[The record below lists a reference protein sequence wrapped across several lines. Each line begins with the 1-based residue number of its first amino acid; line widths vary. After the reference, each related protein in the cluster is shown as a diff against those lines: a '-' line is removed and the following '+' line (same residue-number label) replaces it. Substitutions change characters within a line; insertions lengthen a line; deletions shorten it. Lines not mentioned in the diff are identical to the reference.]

1 MTDILIRNVDPNVR
15 ARLKSRA
22 AERGTS
28 LSAEINA
35 ILADAVLPAQPVS
48 STGVGTWL
56 AGLAAAADLTA
67 LDFAAVETAWA
78 TERGAADDRPP
89 PFGDER

>member
-1 MTDILIRNVDPNVR
+1 MTDILVRDVDPQVR

-35 ILADAVLPAQPVS
+35 ILADAVLPAQPTPAV
-48 STGVGTWL
+48 GVGTWL
-56 AGLAAAADLTA
+56 AGLAAAAELTPA
-67 LDFAAVETAWA
+67 DVAAAETVW
-78 TERGAADDRPP
+78 TTRQGAADDRPP